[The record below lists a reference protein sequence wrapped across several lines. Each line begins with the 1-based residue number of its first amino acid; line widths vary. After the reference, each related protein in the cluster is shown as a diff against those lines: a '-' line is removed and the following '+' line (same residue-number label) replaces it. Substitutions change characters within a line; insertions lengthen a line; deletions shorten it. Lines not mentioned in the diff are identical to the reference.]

1 MVMQEI
7 TREINGKLIVIG
19 DTHFGLKRFSIDT
32 LKDQLSLFEN
42 QIFPYME
49 ENNITEIFQLGDLFD
64 NRTSTDINFI
74 HTLKELF
81 FDKLK
86 EKGILLHAL
95 VGNHDIYFRESREV
109 TLVKFFRDLYPDNF
123 ILYEDRTY
131 ININNNKTYIVPW
144 ITKDEDFVM
153 EEISDCH
160 NVLGHFEIRH
170 FALVKG
176 HMDENAKL
184 TSEFFTENT
193 KVKNVFSGHYHI
205 KDTNKL
211 VKYLGTPWQN
221 NYSDY
226 DEEKGFYVWD
236 EDDFLE
242 FHENTSSR
250 KYIKIKYNDEQ
261 NTDRNIEVSG
271 LFKHRKLL
279 TDEEYKELLP
289 TLEKHEIKFFI
300 NKAKDRHYDEILYT
314 MKEAGVN
321 STVIN
326 NEELSSI
333 IGTDYIQESEVGI
346 DTSDTR
352 TLITEAV
359 KTNKEEL
366 IPLLVEIFNDIDRT
380 INKEL

>member
-1 MVMQEI
+1 MQEI

-19 DTHFGLKRFSIDT
+19 DMHFGIKRFNIET
-32 LKDQLSLFEN
+32 LKDQLSLLDK
-42 QIFPYME
+42 QIFPYMKE
-49 ENNITEIFQLGDLFD
+49 HNITEIFQLGDLFD
-64 NRTSTDINFI
+64 NRTTTDINFI
-74 HTLKELF
+74 HELRIRF
-81 FDKLK
+81 FDKIK
-86 EKGILLHAL
+86 EKNLILHSL
-95 VGNHDIYFRESREV
+95 VGNHDIFHRESREV

-123 ILYEDRTY
+123 ILYENRTY
-131 ININNNKTYIVPW
+131 ININKNKTYVVPW
-144 ITKDEDFVM
+144 ITKDEDFTYD
-153 EEISDCH
+153 EIKDCH

-176 HMDENAKL
+176 HMDETSKL
-184 TSEFFTENT
+184 TTEFFTGNT
-193 KVKNVFSGHYHI
+193 KVKNVFSGHFHL
-205 KDTNKL
+205 KDTKKL

-221 NYSDY
+221 NFSDY

-236 EDDFLE
+236 EDDYLE
-242 FHENTSSR
+242 FFENTSSK
-250 KYIKIKYNDEQ
+250 KYIKVKYNDEQ

-289 TLEKHEIKFFI
+289 SLEKHEIKFFI
-300 NKAKDRHYDEILYT
+300 NKAKDRHFDEILYT

-326 NEELSSI
+326 NEELSEI
-333 IGTDYIQESEVGI
+333 IGTDYIEDSEVEL

-359 KTNKEEL
+359 KSNKEEL
-366 IPLLVEIFNDIDRT
+366 IPLLIDIFNDIDRT
-380 INKEL
+380 VNKDL